1 MERTRFTELRPQ
13 EEDDDDNVG
22 GKIAAILSEM
32 QK

>member
-13 EEDDDDNVG
+13 EEDDDDDVG